1 MNFKKIII
9 TFLIIICSAGCGN
22 IEQTS
27 NPENNSKVI
36 EGDEVKV
43 TSDISGYIVD
53 ISDNRILV
61 VGGEIVEEDLNKLS
75 INEILTKASPD
86 ATWLIIPEGQKLDDY
101 SVGNQVDVWTTG
113 KIDTSYPAQGK
124 ATKIVIESE

>member
-1 MNFKKIII
+1 MNFKKIIM
-9 TFLIIICSAGCGN
+9 TCLIIICSAGCGN

-43 TSDISGYIVD
+43 TPDISGYIVD

>member
-9 TFLIIICSAGCGN
+9 TCLIIIFSAGCGN

-27 NPENNSKVI
+27 NPENNSKVM

-43 TSDISGYIVD
+43 TPDISGYIVD

-124 ATKIVIESE
+124 ATKIVIEAE

>member
-9 TFLIIICSAGCGN
+9 TCLIIICSAGCGN

-43 TSDISGYIVD
+43 TPDISGYIVD